1 MQVLSVIALLSSP
14 SWTQSKWLRP
24 FHRIRNE
31 ALEEPESADS
41 RAAMRRMIEQ
51 GVGAEGFHDE
61 PSEEPPAR
69 VLEASPENH
78 EESPRVVPSLLDS
91 GNEWRD

>member
-1 MQVLSVIALLSSP
+1 MQVLSVIALLSNP

-51 GVGAEGFHDE
+51 GIGAEGSHDE